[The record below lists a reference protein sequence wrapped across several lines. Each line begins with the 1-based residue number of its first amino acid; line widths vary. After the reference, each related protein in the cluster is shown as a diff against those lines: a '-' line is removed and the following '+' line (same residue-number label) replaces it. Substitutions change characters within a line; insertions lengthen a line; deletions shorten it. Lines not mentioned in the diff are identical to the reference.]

1 MLQWP
6 AITSAHR
13 LASAAAEQRVARP
26 FETPAGGKILN
37 PTALAHKI
45 VNLVEEK
52 QAEDI
57 IMLDLRQVSTITDY
71 FVICSAMTERQTKAL
86 LDTLSEEIKKD
97 GLHPLHV
104 EGETSGGWLLV
115 DYGDVVVHIFA
126 PAQRS
131 YYRLEELWQHA
142 PMVVRIQ

>member
-1 MLQWP
+1 VP
-6 AITSAHR
+6 AWHTLLSVDI
-13 LASAAAEQRVARP
+13 
-26 FETPAGGKILN
+26 PAGGKILN
-37 PTALAHKI
+37 PTALAHRI

-57 IMLDLRQVSTITDY
+57 IMLDLRQVSVITDY

-86 LDTLSEEIKKD
+86 LDTLTEEIGKE

-104 EGETSGGWLLV
+104 EGETGSGWLLI
-115 DYGDVVVHIFA
+115 DYGDVIVHIFA
-126 PAQRS
+126 PAQRA
-131 YYRLEELWQHA
+131 YYKLEELWQRA